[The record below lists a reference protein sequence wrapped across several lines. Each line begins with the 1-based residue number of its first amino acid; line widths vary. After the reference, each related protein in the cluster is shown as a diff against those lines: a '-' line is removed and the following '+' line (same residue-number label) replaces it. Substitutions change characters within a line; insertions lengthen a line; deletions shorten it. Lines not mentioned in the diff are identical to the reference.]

1 MDTYKDLHGTI
12 HVDLTLDQYKADLK
26 EAFID
31 SLDTA
36 YSLTLGGVQTSPE
49 DAFEKFFILHKNRRK
64 IQRGK
69 LTVNNI
75 SPKFPLPVVLVA
87 KQKGQ
92 KSIKE
97 HYPLQVQNRLIQ
109 KIR

>member
-49 DAFEKFFILHKNRRK
+49 DAFEKFFKDHSHRRK
-64 IQRGK
+64 I
-69 LTVNNI
+69 
-75 SPKFPLPVVLVA
+75 
-87 KQKGQ
+87 
-92 KSIKE
+92 
-97 HYPLQVQNRLIQ
+97 
-109 KIR
+109 